1 MAWPGHCW
9 INNQDKLNTAVAAT
23 ETTRLS
29 TKPQCMFIW
38 TENCKSFESEIHHKM
53 TACTDTNTITELSKI
68 KTEADKLDCA
78 VCGDK
83 STGKH
88 YGVSTCEG
96 CKSFFKRTVRNSTS
110 YTCRGNNN
118 CTVDRDNRS
127 RCPSC
132 RFQKCL
138 STGMKKEG
146 NRMFLLFIFI
156 IFVFNIIFFVLK
168 KGFRCLVSQICNLFV
183 ISFIF
188 FSILLYVWRSFPLL
202 ITNWLSY

>member
-38 TENCKSFESEIHHKM
+38 TENCKSFESEVHHKM

-188 FSILLYVWRSFPLL
+188 FPILLYVWRSFPLL